1 MAAVTDDDELPL
13 ASVRAAYNG
22 EHCRRC
28 RKAVIWLTTANGR
41 ALAVDAVPAAD
52 GRVELIRSVGTVV
65 AVQHGTAPPD
75 GHSRYRVHV
84 AGCTPRTR
92 GWRGRAAPS

>member
-1 MAAVTDDDELPL
+1 MTGDELPL
-13 ASVRAAYNG
+13 DGIRAAYHG

-28 RKAVIWLTTANGR
+28 RAAVIWVETVNGR
-41 ALAVDAVPAAD
+41 KLAVDPVPTAD

-75 GHSRYRVHV
+75 GFSRYRVHV
-84 AGCTPRTR
+84 AGCRPRAR
-92 GWRGRAAPS
+92 GWRGR